1 MRTGI
6 DEPSIL
12 KDLSSFSCEK
22 EPEIERF
29 LKERSIPFEKA
40 HKSRT
45 YLIVEKKSSPKEGIV
60 IIAYISLALASF
72 RIQRNVS
79 NAMRKR
85 LNGIFMN
92 DDVPCFLIGQLGK
105 NDRYYGEIMG
115 SELID
120 YAMNFL
126 EKGHDLVGGRFV
138 RVDCHRDE
146 RLIRFYEEN
155 GFMQVQMNDES
166 GLLQMVRFF

>member
-1 MRTGI
+1 
-6 DEPSIL
+6 
-12 KDLSSFSCEK
+12 
-22 EPEIERF
+22 

-45 YLIVEKKSSPKEGIV
+45 YLILEKRSSPEEGIA
-60 IIAYISLALASF
+60 ILAYISLALASF
-72 RIQRNVS
+72 RIQKDVS
-79 NAMRKR
+79 NSMRKR

-105 NDRYYGEIMG
+105 NDRYWDKIEG

-138 RVDCHRDE
+138 RVDCREDE

-155 GFMQVQMNDES
+155 EFMRVQMDDES

>member
-1 MRTGI
+1 M
-6 DEPSIL
+6 
-12 KDLSSFSCEK
+12 
-22 EPEIERF
+22 
-29 LKERSIPFEKA
+29 KERSIPFEKA

-45 YLIVEKKSSPKEGIV
+45 YLILEKKSSSEEGIA
-60 IIAYISLALASF
+60 ILAYISLALASF
-72 RIQRNVS
+72 RIQKDVS
-79 NAMRKR
+79 NSMRKR

-92 DDVPCFLIGQLGK
+92 DDVPCFLVGQLGK
-105 NDRYYGEIMG
+105 NDRYRCKITG

-138 RVDCHRDE
+138 RVDCREDE

-155 GFMQVQMNDES
+155 GFMRVQMNDES

>member
-1 MRTGI
+1 M
-6 DEPSIL
+6 
-12 KDLSSFSCEK
+12 
-22 EPEIERF
+22 
-29 LKERSIPFEKA
+29 KERSIPFEKA
-40 HKSRT
+40 HTSRT
-45 YLIVEKKSSPKEGIV
+45 YLILEKKSSPDEGIA
-60 IIAYISLALASF
+60 ILAFISLALTSF
-72 RIQRNVS
+72 SIQKDVS
-79 NAMRKR
+79 NSMRKR

-105 NDRYYGEIMG
+105 NDRYWDKITG

-126 EKGHDLVGGRFV
+126 QKGHDLVGGRFV
-138 RVDCHRDE
+138 RVDCREDE

-155 GFMQVQMNDES
+155 GFMRVQMDDEP

>member
-1 MRTGI
+1 
-6 DEPSIL
+6 
-12 KDLSSFSCEK
+12 
-22 EPEIERF
+22 
-29 LKERSIPFEKA
+29 
-40 HKSRT
+40 
-45 YLIVEKKSSPKEGIV
+45 
-60 IIAYISLALASF
+60 
-72 RIQRNVS
+72 
-79 NAMRKR
+79 MRKR

-105 NDRYYGEIMG
+105 NDRYWDKIEG

-138 RVDCHRDE
+138 RVDCREDE

-155 GFMQVQMNDES
+155 EFMRVQMNDES

>member
-1 MRTGI
+1 MTSVLKTGV
-6 DEPSIL
+6 DELSIL
-12 KDLSSFSCEK
+12 KDLSTFSCEQ

-45 YLIVEKKSSPKEGIV
+45 YLILEKKSSPEGE
-60 IIAYISLALASF
+60 IAILAFISLALTSF
-72 RIQRNVS
+72 RIQKDVS
-79 NAMRKR
+79 NSMRKR

-92 DDVPCFLIGQLGK
+92 DDIPCFLIGQLGK
-105 NDRYYGEIMG
+105 NDRYWDKIEG
-115 SELID
+115 SELLD

-126 EKGHDLVGGRFV
+126 EKGHDLIGGRFV
-138 RVDCHRDE
+138 RVDCREDE

-155 GFMQVQMNDES
+155 FHFLSSDYES
-166 GLLQMVRFF
+166 